1 MPMVQNAVTSTNVML
16 ILPVEMRMRNVPI
29 QKVALNALAKMDSE
43 QESPVP
49 IRMNVPP
56 A

>member
-1 MPMVQNAVTSTNVML
+1 MPMERNAVTSTNVML
-16 ILPVEMRMRNVPI
+16 TLPVEMRMPNVPI
-29 QKVALNALAKMDSE
+29 QKVALNALAKMDLE
-43 QESPVP
+43 LELPVP